1 MNIARR
7 ELLAALGGAAAWPLA
22 ARAQQSAMPVV
33 GYLGTGS
40 PEALMDRVAAFRKG
54 LGETGYVEGQ
64 NVAIE
69 FRWAQNEYRRLPE
82 LAADLVQRRVAV
94 IAAPGSAQAPLAA
107 KAATTT
113 IPIVFS
119 TGIDPVKSGLA
130 TSLNRPGGNT
140 TGVISMTGQLGPK
153 QLGLLQEL
161 LPAAARFAVLANP
174 NNAMTQFVIEDLRS
188 AALTVGRDIDVFNAG
203 SSRDIDTAFASLARR
218 PVNALIVTPDPVFSD
233 RHVQLVMA
241 AMYHRVPAIYFSRE
255 FVEGGGLMS
264 YGTSQADMYRQVGV
278 YTGRILKGENPAEL
292 PIVRA
297 TKFEFVINLQTART
311 LGLELPEKL
320 LALADEVIE

>member
-7 ELLAALGGAAAWPLA
+7 KLLAALGGAAAWPLA

-130 TSLNRPGGNT
+130 TSLNRPGGNA

-161 LPAAARFAVLANP
+161 LPAAARFAVLADP
-174 NNAMTQFVIEDLRS
+174 NNAMTRFVIEDLRS
-188 AALTVGRDIDVFNAG
+188 AALTVGQDIDVFNAG

-218 PVNALIVTPDPVFSD
+218 PVNALIVTPDPVFSN
-233 RHVQLVMA
+233 RHLQLVMA
-241 AMYHRVPAIYFSRE
+241 SMYHRVPAIYFSRE
-255 FVEGGGLMS
+255 FVEAGGLMS

>member
-1 MNIARR
+1 MSNRR
-7 ELLAALGGAAAWPLA
+7 EIIAALGGTLAWPIA
-22 ARAQQSAMPVV
+22 ARAQQAAMPVI
-33 GYLGTGS
+33 GYLETGS

-82 LAADLVQRRVAV
+82 LAADQVQRRVAV

-130 TSLNRPGGNT
+130 TSLNRPGGNA

-218 PVNALIVTPDPVFSD
+218 PVNALIVGDGGDVPQGSSD
-233 RHVQLVMA
+233 LFLA
-241 AMYHRVPAIYFSRE
+241 RVCR
-255 FVEGGGLMS
+255 
-264 YGTSQADMYRQVGV
+264 
-278 YTGRILKGENPAEL
+278 GR
-292 PIVRA
+292 R
-297 TKFEFVINLQTART
+297 
-311 LGLELPEKL
+311 
-320 LALADEVIE
+320 ADELRNEPGRYVSPGRRLYRPDSQGGKPGRAADRAGNQV

>member
-1 MNIARR
+1 MNRR
-7 ELLAALGGAAAWPLA
+7 ALLAALGGAAAWPLA

-130 TSLNRPGGNT
+130 TSLNRPGGNA

-161 LPAAARFAVLANP
+161 LPAAARFAVLADP
-174 NNAMTQFVIEDLRS
+174 NNAMTQFIIEDLRS

-241 AMYHRVPAIYFSRE
+241 AMYNRVPAIYFSRE
-255 FVEGGGLMS
+255 FVEAGGLMS